1 MNNFFKN
8 TVTLGLLFF
17 AVSSAAVVSGGKEFI
32 SAENVISQ
40 DEAVISVQRSL
51 IRKKF
56 EPVSL
61 VTNQTQYIV
70 QPTEVSYQTAEAI
83 ITMVGKSLD
92 NRVEYANVRVAII
105 YNTET
110 NSYSAGEVSVKYT
123 NSRKR
128 L

>member
-1 MNNFFKN
+1 MNNFFKH
-8 TVTLGLLFF
+8 TVVSGLLFF

-51 IRKKF
+51 IRNKF

-61 VTNQTQYIV
+61 VINQTQYIV
-70 QPTEVSYQTAEAI
+70 QPTEVSYQTAETI
-83 ITMVGKSLD
+83 ITMVGKSPG
-92 NRVEYANVRVAII
+92 NGVEYANVRVAII
-105 YNTET
+105 YNTQT

-123 NSRKR
+123 NNRKR

>member
-1 MNNFFKN
+1 MNNFFKY
-8 TVTLGLLFF
+8 TVTSGLLFF
-17 AVSSAAVVSGGKEFI
+17 AVSSAAVVSSDEGFI

-51 IRKKF
+51 IRNKF

-70 QPTEVSYQTAEAI
+70 QPTEVSYQTAETI